1 MIKLEYFELIIK
13 CILFYGVVV
22 CALRIMGKREV
33 GELSVLDM
41 VVYFVMSEILALTIS
56 EPNETILK
64 ALLAIVTLVVLQ
76 TSVAWTCMKKKK
88 WRDFFEGTPVILI
101 QNGIIDQNA
110 MRKQRYTIDD
120 LLYQLRD
127 KDISSPEE
135 VQYAIL
141 ENSGVLT
148 VLSTKNSKLKWPYP
162 LIADGQIQ
170 TDSLNALGINQNQ
183 LMKELNRQG
192 CESIDEVF
200 LCLMQKNGL
209 YVIKKERF

>member
-101 QNGIIDQNA
+101 QNGIIDQSA

-148 VLSTKNSKLKWPYP
+148 VLSTKNSKLKWPHP
-162 LIADGQIQ
+162 LIADGQLQ
-170 TDSLNALGINQNQ
+170 VDSLNALGINQNQ

-192 CESIDEVF
+192 CQSIDEVF

-209 YVIKKERF
+209 YVIKKE